1 MLPLITQQVHAVVSH
16 FLWPL
21 WPRNSKCILTC
32 NLMHRWFVK
41 QNHLW
46 GKKRTNNG
54 RWLVKPSVYHHLSQ
68 VKFTFGCKRT
78 TYWLSDLKTH
88 VAASSSSK
96 DAHRSE
102 HLRFRHENTT
112 WGMSRWIFEIMWSPD
127 LPKPNVLQGNSHR
140 KLTSSPMLPE
150 PRSALSVSLWIH
162 ICSDNKDQVSITSAA
177 ITDWIL
183 LIQQVSISDMPV
195 SFHALPLAEECK
207 NKSYKPPRHLV

>member
-1 MLPLITQQVHAVVSH
+1 MQLSLISFGPCGPGTVSVSWLVTWCTDGLLNRTICEGAAKNC
-16 FLWPL
+16 FG
-21 WPRNSKCILTC
+21 K
-32 NLMHRWFVK
+32 
-41 QNHLW
+41 
-46 GKKRTNNG
+46 KKRTNNG

-102 HLRFRHENTT
+102 HRRFRHENTT
-112 WGMSRWIFEIMWSPD
+112 WRMSRWIFEIMWLHD

-195 SFHALPLAEECK
+195 SFHALPLSEECK